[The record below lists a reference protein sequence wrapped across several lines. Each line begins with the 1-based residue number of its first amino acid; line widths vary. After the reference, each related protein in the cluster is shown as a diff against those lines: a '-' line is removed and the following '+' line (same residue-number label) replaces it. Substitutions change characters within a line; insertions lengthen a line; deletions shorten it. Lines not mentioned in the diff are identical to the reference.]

1 MTACYTDAE
10 KAAASRI
17 GFAPILRG
25 AVPSPSWVPDFRRIV
40 ASGFREQSRHYRQRA
55 ARVIR
60 EAEKRARV
68 LEDRADRA
76 GEAANDA
83 SLVARAVAREQ
94 RKAARS

>member
-1 MTACYTDAE
+1 MTARYTAAE
-10 KAAASRI
+10 KAAAKRI
-17 GFAPILRG
+17 GFSPILRG
-25 AVPSPSWVPDFRRIV
+25 EVPGDGWASDFRRIV
-40 ASGFREQSRHYRQRA
+40 VSGFREQSRHYRQRA

-68 LEDRADRA
+68 LEERADRA